1 MTQKNIS
8 HRRITV
14 RIFFLGFVSA
24 VFCSLVGFSFFGGIG
39 WSIPVLFLCFLLLSL
54 SLGTFKKPL
63 LFSFLFGTILSSLLF
78 FWFQNTYEKTYEE
91 IFILCSS
98 LRLEIPSILEIVSV
112 LPQLKKNS
120 RKKKS
125 IVSFRK
131 KSTQNILFQNRRL
144 RATAKKPFA
153 RSFSQ
158 KRVEL
163 FLRSFLRGKP
173 LFSSE
178 CFSEMEKTST
188 MHKKPPTKPRGYRI
202 SW

>member
-91 IFILCSS
+91 LPVELSGNCTIQEKLSETTFVCDMGNLHLVLLASSGNTIHIGDS
-98 LRLEIPSILEIVSV
+98 LRFTAI
-112 LPQLKKNS
+112 KK
-120 RKKKS
+120 
-125 IVSFRK
+125 
-131 KSTQNILFQNRRL
+131 
-144 RATAKKPFA
+144 
-153 RSFSQ
+153 
-158 KRVEL
+158 EL
-163 FLRSFLRGKP
+163 TKEEKYR
-173 LFSSE
+173 LFSEKEHAKYTLSE
-178 CFSEMEKTST
+178 STVTSYGEKTFRAQFLAKASGIIFALF
-188 MHKKPPTKPRGYRI
+188 PPREA
-202 SW
+202 SLLE